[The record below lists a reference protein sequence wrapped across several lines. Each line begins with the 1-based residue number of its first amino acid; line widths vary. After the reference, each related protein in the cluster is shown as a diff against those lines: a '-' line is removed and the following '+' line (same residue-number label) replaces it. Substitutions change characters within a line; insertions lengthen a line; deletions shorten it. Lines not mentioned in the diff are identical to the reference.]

1 MCSRVIKVF
10 FCDIILGGLFDECE
24 RSFLMN
30 IFEYFNVKGRGIL
43 EIVIFLLEKDDY
55 LNVNDEVGYGVFYY
69 CINLSVSEDVII

>member
-10 FCDIILGGLFDECE
+10 FCDIILGGLFDECK
-24 RSFLMN
+24 RIFLMN

-43 EIVIFLLEKDDY
+43 EIVIFLLEKDYY
-55 LNVNDEVGYGVFYY
+55 LNVVDEVGYGVFYY

>member
-55 LNVNDEVGYGVFYY
+55 LNDEVDYGVFYY

>member
-10 FCDIILGGLFDECE
+10 FCDIILEGLFDECE

-55 LNVNDEVGYGVFYY
+55 LNDEVDYGVFYY